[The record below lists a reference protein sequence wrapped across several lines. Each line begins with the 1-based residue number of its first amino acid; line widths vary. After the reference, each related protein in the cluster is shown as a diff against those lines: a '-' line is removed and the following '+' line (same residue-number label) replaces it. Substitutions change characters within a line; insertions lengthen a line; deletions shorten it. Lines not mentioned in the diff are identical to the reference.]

1 MSFKPST
8 ADARGELVGR
18 EREVDTLASYRREAA
33 DGRGRIVLVAG
44 DAGVGKSR
52 LLQAFE
58 ENVASSRA
66 IAASARCV
74 EFVQTPLGP
83 LRELLLHLGKRGTAS
98 LDAKAQALVERLT
111 FERDADPNA
120 GALPSGALFDA
131 IDDAFARY
139 ALRGTVVLL
148 VEDVHWADRSTLGF
162 LTYLADRIG
171 KRRMLLVATYR
182 SDEVGAAHPSL
193 REFSLLLTK
202 PNVARIALA
211 PLDERSSNTLVLRAL
226 PRPGAL
232 DPATISHVVRRS
244 QGNPF
249 FAEELLKDALERG
262 TGASATEL
270 PLSIRG
276 AVLARAA
283 LLTASEREILS
294 RAAVLGERFSVDRLV
309 ALSGGRRDAVLAALE
324 RARSLNLVDDRR
336 TAPGE
341 LTFRHAL
348 TQEVLYDEL
357 LAEGLRPLHEA
368 IAQELERLPDH
379 RTRSVE
385 LAHHWRR
392 AGNLERAASYA
403 ETAGD
408 RSFAIGAIAD
418 AIAYYERA
426 LGDRKADTAENAALI
441 HKIGVALGALNQFA
455 SGVVRLRRAAEL
467 FWTAGDFEGFA
478 TNASAL
484 GAQLY
489 NAGDTAGAIEF
500 YRQTIAALAP
510 KVPSAALDLLR
521 SRIAYNCIAAL
532 DFETALAF
540 VSEVQEPIS
549 DPLAAD
555 HAYQARFK
563 VEAMRGDVDAW
574 RRDVAR
580 ALAAARQIAN
590 GAASLRHTHSQVAL
604 DALGLGEIDLAREHF
619 RAALP
624 EEPDASSWTL
634 TTLSAAASAFEHV
647 LRGDFKGA
655 RALLGDIRDTPDQS
669 YAILVHVKIASFALG
684 ICAGDEARLRRD
696 DSESFL
702 RYGTERGMKLAI
714 GLLGGPYAWA
724 LGLRGE
730 REDAAAWI
738 HRIAEIL
745 PGPHRFLF
753 AYLAAAQFGA
763 SDDVARMHE
772 QLAQAAARPQDR
784 VNKAALALFE
794 AFASQRGLIA
804 APTQERALEAA
815 ARFDAIGWPW
825 LAATGYELGGE
836 RKRALET
843 YRTLGALR
851 DVRRLETVRDDTTA
865 ALLSAR
871 EREVAE
877 LVAAGHS
884 NDEIAQILH
893 ISLRTVEKHV
903 SSSLHK
909 LNVRSRLQLGRLL
922 SQPTTSS

>member
-1 MSFKPST
+1 MS
-8 ADARGELVGR
+8 ELVGR
-18 EREVDTLASYRREAA
+18 EREADALASYRREAA

-58 ENVASSRA
+58 ENVTSSRA
-66 IAASARCV
+66 IAAAARCV

-120 GALPSGALFDA
+120 GAPPSGALFDA

-171 KRRMLLVATYR
+171 KRRILLVATYR
-182 SDEVGAAHPSL
+182 SDEVGTGHPSL
-193 REFSLLLTK
+193 REFSVLLTK
-202 PNVARIALA
+202 PNVARIALP
-211 PLDERSSNTLVLRAL
+211 PLDERSSSTLVLRAL

-232 DPATISHVVRRS
+232 DPATISHIVRRS

-262 TGASATEL
+262 SGGNATEL

-283 LLTASEREILS
+283 LLSASEREILS
-294 RAAVLGERFSVDRLV
+294 RAAVLGERFSVDRLI
-309 ALSGGRRDAVLAALE
+309 ALSDGRRDAVLAALE

-357 LAEGLRPLHEA
+357 LGEGLRPLHEA

-379 RTRSVE
+379 RARSVE

-426 LGDRKADTAENAALI
+426 LADRKTDATENATLI
-441 HKIGVALGALNQFA
+441 HKSGVAMGALNHFA
-455 SGVVRLRRAAEL
+455 SGVTRLRRAAEL

-540 VSEVQEPIS
+540 VSEVQEPIA

-574 RRDVAR
+574 RADVER
-580 ALAAARQIAN
+580 ALAASRQIGN
-590 GAASLRHTHSQVAL
+590 GAAASLRHTHSQVAL

-619 RAALP
+619 RAAVP
-624 EEPDASSWTL
+624 EEPDASSWVL
-634 TTLSAAASAFEHV
+634 TTLNSAASAFEHV

-684 ICAGDEARLRRD
+684 ICAGDDARLRRD
-696 DSESFL
+696 DAESFL
-702 RYGTERGMKLAI
+702 RYGIERGMKLAI
-714 GLLGGPYAWA
+714 GLVGGPYAWV

-730 REDAAAWI
+730 LDEAAAWI

-763 SDDVARMHE
+763 RDDVVRMHE
-772 QLAQAAARPQDR
+772 QLVQAATRPQDR

-794 AFASQRGLIA
+794 AFASQRGLIPA
-804 APTQERALEAA
+804 ATQERALEAA

-825 LAATGYELGGE
+825 LAARGYDLGGE
-836 RKRALET
+836 RKRALEI
-843 YRTLGALR
+843 YRALGALR
-851 DVRRLETVRDDTTA
+851 DVRRLETVRDDATA
-865 ALLSAR
+865 ALLSTR

-884 NDEIAQILH
+884 NDEIAQLLH

-903 SSSLHK
+903 SASLHK
-909 LNVRSRLQLGRLL
+909 LNVRSRVQLGRLL
-922 SQPTTSS
+922 SASP

>member
-1 MSFKPST
+1 MS
-8 ADARGELVGR
+8 ELVGR
-18 EREVDTLASYRREAA
+18 DREIDALASYRREAA

-58 ENVASSRA
+58 ENVTSGRA

-120 GALPSGALFDA
+120 GGHPSGALFDA

-171 KRRMLLVATYR
+171 KRRTLVVATYR
-182 SDEVGAAHPSL
+182 SDEVGAGHPSL
-193 REFSLLLTK
+193 REFSVLLTK
-202 PNVARIALA
+202 PSVARIALA

-262 TGASATEL
+262 AGSSATEL

-283 LLTASEREILS
+283 LLAAPEREILS
-294 RAAVLGERFSVDRLV
+294 RAAVLGERFSVDRLI
-309 ALSGGRRDAVLAALE
+309 ALSDGRRDAVLSALE
-324 RARSLNLVDDRR
+324 RARSLNLIDDRR

-368 IAQELERLPDH
+368 IAQELQRLPDH

-426 LGDRKADTAENAALI
+426 LADRKADTAEYATLI
-441 HKIGVALGALNQFA
+441 HKIGVALGALNDFA

-467 FWTAGDFEGFA
+467 FWTAGDYEGFA

-540 VSEVQEPIS
+540 VSEVQEPIA
-549 DPLAAD
+549 DALAAD
-555 HAYQARFK
+555 HVYQARFK
-563 VEAMRGDVDAW
+563 VEAMRGDVNAW
-574 RRDVAR
+574 RADVER
-580 ALAAARQIAN
+580 ALAAARQIGN
-590 GAASLRHTHSQVAL
+590 RASLRHTHSQIAL

-619 RAALP
+619 HAAMP
-624 EEPDASSWTL
+624 EEPDANSWTL
-634 TTLSAAASAFEHV
+634 TTLNSAASAFEHV

-655 RALLGDIRDTPDQS
+655 RALLGDIRDTPGQS

-684 ICAGDEARLRRD
+684 ICAGDDARLRRD

-714 GLLGGPYAWA
+714 GLVGGPYAWT

-730 REDAAAWI
+730 LEDAAAWI
-738 HRIAEIL
+738 HRIAEII

-772 QLAQAAARPQDR
+772 QLAQAATRPQDR

-794 AFASQRGLIA
+794 AFASQRGLMATPI
-804 APTQERALEAA
+804 QERALEAA

-825 LAATGYELGGE
+825 LAARGYELGGE

-843 YRTLGALR
+843 YRALGALR
-851 DVRRLETVRDDTTA
+851 DVRRLETVRDDATV

-884 NDEIAQILH
+884 NDEIAQVLH

-922 SQPTTSS
+922 GSPGPAR